1 MRVQTARH
9 GLSKSHSSATR
20 RAGWVQFLSPHQSQS
35 PVNKFGTSRRRR
47 RAICQHLRRLR
58 SRLQLR
64 RHHPRH
70 DHRRRHHHHRQPLP
84 RPLHQRQIRL
94 PRQLRFQPKAAASMF
109 SFPTA
114 RSSAASTSPHSR
126 GKRTTAFKSAARAFH
141 SRCAPRP
148 RASTAT
154 HRTSKRWQFTTTPV
168 AVAPSSRTGF
178 LPTTTPPCSRSGA
191 RAGLAL
197 R

>member
-1 MRVQTARH
+1 MSGA
-9 GLSKSHSSATR
+9 
-20 RAGWVQFLSPHQSQS
+20 
-35 PVNKFGTSRRRR
+35 SRRRR
-47 RAICQHLRRLR
+47 RAFLFFQRHRRLR